1 MITKTGSLIMAII
14 SIFVLMV
21 PGCEDNTELID
32 KLTTDDSQSQ
42 ADVTQLTVG
51 MTGIQAN
58 LRELEVE
65 RDRLKKELESLQKD
79 QDDVIEEHE
88 R

>member
-1 MITKTGSLIMAII
+1 MLL
-14 SIFVLMV
+14 LMLV
-21 PGCEDNTELID
+21 VGLGCEDNTELID
-32 KLTTDDSQSQ
+32 KLTTDDSRSQ
-42 ADVTQLTVG
+42 ADVTQLIAG

-65 RDRLKKELESLQKD
+65 RDGLKKELESLQKD

>member
-1 MITKTGSLIMAII
+1 LLL
-14 SIFVLMV
+14 LMLV
-21 PGCEDNTELID
+21 VELGCEDNTELID
-32 KLTTDDSQSQ
+32 KLTTDDSRSQ
-42 ADVTQLTVG
+42 ADVTQLIAG

-65 RDRLKKELESLQKD
+65 RDGLKKELESLQKD

>member
-21 PGCEDNTELID
+21 LGCEDNTELID
-32 KLTTDDSQSQ
+32 KLTTDNSRLQ

-51 MTGIQAN
+51 IVGIQAN
-58 LRELEVE
+58 L
-65 RDRLKKELESLQKD
+65 KELEA
-79 QDDVIEEHE
+79 E
-88 R
+88 RDGLKRTWFITERSG